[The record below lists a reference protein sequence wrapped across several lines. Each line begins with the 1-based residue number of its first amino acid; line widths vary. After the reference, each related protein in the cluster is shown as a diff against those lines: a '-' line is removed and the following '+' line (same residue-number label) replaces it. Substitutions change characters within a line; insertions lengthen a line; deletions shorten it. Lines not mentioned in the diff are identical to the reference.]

1 MAKIITGID
10 FDYQSVKIIQVKKI
24 KDKFI
29 LLKFACERR
38 ASEDDDKIAQ
48 LISEI
53 LKKNKIKPINL
64 YTCINRRFATVRYLE
79 LPSIDQEEVKQ
90 MVKFQVAKFLPYPIQ
105 ELIIGVQFIAKYD
118 NFSQIIVVVVHKDIV
133 NKHINILKRINLEP
147 DKILFSS
154 QAIFNSSYN
163 PQYQD
168 FSIAIIDI
176 GSLSTEI
183 DFINRN
189 RLSFSRSITL
199 NLDSNWEENLI
210 NEIKISLEAYKN
222 EIKNAKDIQKVILCG
237 NITKLKNLDKKLTN
251 ELGINVEINHP
262 LQRLIITPKLRKM
275 YRLVEENPQLT
286 TVIGLVLTDNEDEV
300 INLLPED
307 IKGYKKQ
314 KERRKNLVLTLILI
328 TLEIFLLVI
337 VIERK
342 IFDTYQYLTYLDKE
356 LSTNLPLVKQV
367 EVKKKRLNA
376 IKKEI
381 INKTLSIE
389 IIAQVYKL
397 IPQDIFLN
405 ELIFEE
411 DTTTIIIGEAKNM
424 ASVFS
429 LITILENSTYFKNVK
444 VNYATKRKGSEKEVV
459 DFQITCQLER
469 TGI

>member
-29 LLKFACERR
+29 LLKFACERI

-48 LISEI
+48 LIGEI
-53 LKKNKIKPINL
+53 LKKDKIKPINL

-79 LPSIDQEEVKQ
+79 LPSIDKEEIKQ
-90 MVKFQVAKFLPYPIQ
+90 MVKFQVGKFLPYPIE
-105 ELIIGVQFIAKYD
+105 ELIIGVQLMAKYD
-118 NFSQIIVVVVHKDIV
+118 NFSQIMVVVVHKDIV

-154 QAIFNSSYN
+154 QAIFNSCYN
-163 PQYQD
+163 SQYQD
-168 FSIAIIDI
+168 SSMAIIDI

-183 DFINRN
+183 DFINKN
-189 RLSFSRSITL
+189 RLSFSRSTTL
-199 NLDSNWEENLI
+199 NLDTNWEENLI
-210 NEIKISLEAYKN
+210 NEIKISMEVYKN
-222 EIKNAKDIQKVILCG
+222 EIKNAKDIPKIILSG
-237 NITKLKNLDKKLTN
+237 NINELKNLDKKLTN
-251 ELGINVEINHP
+251 ELDVNVEINQP
-262 LQRLIITPKLRKM
+262 LKRLIITPKLRKM
-275 YRLVEENPQLT
+275 YRLVDENPQLA
-286 TVIGLVLTDNEDEV
+286 TVIGLVLTDKEDEV
-300 INLLPED
+300 IDLLPED

-328 TLEIFLLVI
+328 SLLAFLLVMF
-337 VIERK
+337 IERK
-342 IFDTYQYLTYLDKE
+342 IFDTYQYITYLNKE
-356 LSTNLPLVKQV
+356 LTTNLPLVKQV
-367 EVKKKRLNA
+367 ELKKKRLKA

-389 IIAQVYKL
+389 IIAEVYKL

-411 DTTTIIIGEAKNM
+411 DTTTIIRGEAKNM

-444 VNYATKRKGSEKEVV
+444 VNYATKRKVSEKEVA

-469 TGI
+469 GGI